1 MKQKKIYFGNSIFS
15 FHLEQEHQL
24 HRTSSQSELLNAR
37 NKTGDFL
44 PSIYRYV
51 AYRTMEQLYK
61 SSVAVQI
68 SAHQQNRFVYLFLA
82 EYTFN
87 TSLNYGNLEL

>member
-1 MKQKKIYFGNSIFS
+1 VKQKKIYFGNSIFS

-37 NKTGDFL
+37 NKNGRFSTK
-44 PSIYRYV
+44 SIYRYV
-51 AYRTMEQLYK
+51 AYRIVEQLYN

-87 TSLNYGNLEL
+87 TYR